1 MIPQVHILQEQERI
15 YKLLLKRLT
24 DVLTPED
31 EDFIQK
37 ILQENPQ
44 ARHLQD
50 QLEDIFLES
59 DSFEDFFQNIGE
71 EEAAEQ
77 AYLLEQPLKEKRKSL
92 RIIGIAAS
100 ILLFAIGAAYVFL
113 ALSDSNEKIK
123 EGDIALKLADG
134 QTIALTTNDTGR
146 INTDNAIFYPDRDS
160 LNFSVKNPS
169 LDLQWN
175 TLSIPPG
182 HTYSVKLSDG
192 TTIHLNEST
201 TLRFPLAFSDII
213 REVFVE
219 GEVYFVISPHE
230 QRPFVVHTK
239 MADINVLGT
248 DFNVNT
254 YEGGLKVSL
263 VSGSV
268 LVKAR
273 RERITLKPG
282 LEAELNRSTGLFSI
296 KHFDD
301 ATVSWMKD
309 EYLFYNKEIGEV
321 CKVIESWYNLKVVY
335 DDPAIARHLFTGT
348 LKKRESYTSLLVTLK
363 DVADIRSYFDKDSI
377 LHFTYKNIRNGHHA
391 DEKI

>member
-15 YKLLLKRLT
+15 IYRLLLKRLT
-24 DVLTPED
+24 NVLVPEE

-37 ILQENPQ
+37 VLQENPQ
-44 ARHLQD
+44 ARHLKD
-50 QLEDIFLES
+50 QLEDILLES

-71 EEAAEQ
+71 EGAAEQ

-100 ILLFAIGAAYVFL
+100 ILLFTIGAAYFFL
-113 ALSDSNEKIK
+113 TLSNSNEKIK
-123 EGDIALKLADG
+123 EGDIVLTLAGG
-134 QTIALTTNDTGR
+134 QTIALAPNDTGQ
-146 INTDNAIFYPDRDS
+146 INTDNAIFYSGRDS
-160 LNFSVKNPS
+160 LNFSVKNPG

-192 TTIHLNEST
+192 TTINLNEST
-201 TLRFPLAFSDII
+201 TLRFPLAFGNII

-219 GEVYFVISPHE
+219 GEVYFVISPNE
-230 QRPFVVHTK
+230 QHPFVVHTK

-273 RERITLKPG
+273 KEKITLKPG

-296 KHFDD
+296 KPFDD
-301 ATVSWMKD
+301 ATVSWMKE

-321 CKVIESWYNLKVVY
+321 CKVIENWYNLKVVC
-335 DDPAIARHLFTGT
+335 DDPAIAHHLFTGT
-348 LKKRESYTSLLVTLK
+348 LKKRESYTVLLVALK
-363 DVADIRSYFDKDSI
+363 DVAGIGSYFDKDNV
-377 LHFTYKNIRNGHHA
+377 LHFTFKN
-391 DEKI
+391 